1 MKNHPGMNSVIF
13 ARRERGLASVFLT
26 LLLAFTPPAAAQAPP
41 ADAPQPRDTNAAPA
55 ATKEPLFRLKRE
67 EVAGGAEL
75 LTVFGSLRGAPGQQG
90 GADDVPLVS
99 ILRDTLGDADPEN
112 DRLRHVWVHTYTKP
126 SASQHVASAVPFLYK
141 RAGNRGRVKADA
153 VPPPVLDLASPD
165 RDVWQRFLWMAAQ
178 TVFFD
183 TYGALAKT
191 SVRTFRRNLNEHR
204 KAHVIR
210 ALAVLSLYEAESGAP
225 SAFSP
230 VEMHEIQARLLLT
243 EKTFGGIVDEGYLQ
257 RVHQRD
263 QTTWR
268 DLRGHNW
275 ELLRQRA
282 EEEGLYFEPLTLP
295 DGSATHA
302 LLWVARADL
311 EAPRARSFGARF
323 LNISSPWRDRRLT
336 NWKGYTETRHF
347 DAESRPVS
355 PDAPGARAVEL
366 IPLALYGLEHPKIPM
381 LLVDFRDG
389 GNPKRREM
397 SRRLLEDIGR
407 NILSISPFGDIHY
420 FLGRSVYEYV
430 TNRRGMDINQPSR
443 LRAYSQLKL
452 LLALD
457 ASLDPG
463 LREELG
469 RRVERVSMNPREND
483 LDAEVRLARR
493 QYDALAAHARR
504 ADGLPARLE
513 RDRRAELVPLAHGR
527 AARVLFSFAN
537 LLSLGAYRHREGGE
551 AQARHA
557 KLDASR
563 RLAYHRRFLDEVA
576 RSSPVAEVA
585 WDVEDVRRSL
595 RYVAEHGTDADAK
608 TAKAAARLFGRTRD
622 PETRRLCLES
632 LYRIDNETAKAALLR
647 IYQSPDVDA
656 QFRALSLEYLR
667 RAVREEQRVSPE
679 DARTIAAAGGGR

>member
-1 MKNHPGMNSVIF
+1 MNRVF
-13 ARRERGLASVFLT
+13 FRGRAQRLVSVFLT
-26 LLLAFTPPAAAQAPP
+26 LLLAALPLAAQVEPAPKP
-41 ADAPQPRDTNAAPA
+41 ADPQAATESSAPA
-55 ATKEPLFRLKRE
+55 QTLFRLKRE
-67 EVAGGAEL
+67 EVVGGAEL
-75 LTVFGSLRGAPGQQG
+75 LTVFGSLRGVARRAADENAQTETD
-90 GADDVPLVS
+90 ADDVPLVS

-126 SASQHVASAVPFLYK
+126 TRTQQLASAVPFLYK
-141 RAGNRGRVKADA
+141 RTGNKRRANSGA

-165 RDVWQRFLWMAAQ
+165 RDVWQRFLWTAAQ

-191 SVRTFRRNLNEHR
+191 SVRTFRRNQNDHR

-225 SAFSP
+225 PAFSP
-230 VEMHEIQARLLLT
+230 VEMHEIQARLMLT
-243 EKTFGGIVDEGYLQ
+243 EKTFGGVVDDGYLQ
-257 RVHQRD
+257 RVYQRD
-263 QTTWR
+263 VTTWR

-302 LLWVARADL
+302 LLWVARTDL
-311 EAPRARSFGARF
+311 EAPRAKKFGDRF
-323 LNISSPWRDRRLT
+323 LNIKSPWRDKRLT
-336 NWKGYTETRHF
+336 NWKGYTETRYL
-347 DAESRPVS
+347 DAEHRPVEAS
-355 PDAPGARAVEL
+355 APGARAVEF

-407 NILSISPFGDIHY
+407 NILSISPFGDLHY

-430 TNRRGMDINQPSR
+430 TNRRGMDLNQPSR

-457 ASLDPG
+457 ASLDPA
-463 LREELG
+463 LREDIE

-483 LDAEVRLARR
+483 LDAEVRLARA
-493 QYDALAAHARR
+493 QYDALSAYARR
-504 ADGLPARLE
+504 ADGLSARLE

-527 AARVLFSFAN
+527 AARVLFRMGT
-537 LLSLGAYRHREGGE
+537 LLSLGAYRHREGGA
-551 AQARHA
+551 AQARLE
-557 KLDASR
+557 KLDSSR
-563 RLAYHRRFLDEVA
+563 RLAYHRRFLNEVA
-576 RSSPVAEVA
+576 RSSPLVEVA

-595 RYVAEHGTDADAK
+595 RYVAEHGAEADAK
-608 TAKAAARLFGRTRD
+608 TAKAAARLFERTRD

-632 LYRIDNETAKAALLR
+632 LYRIN
-647 IYQSPDVDA
+647 
-656 QFRALSLEYLR
+656 
-667 RAVREEQRVSPE
+667 
-679 DARTIAAAGGGR
+679 